1 MLLSWSNA
9 VKGESVLPTL
19 GFILCSYVIYALIR
33 AWTRR
38 HRRRF
43 QPYRQWQRRR
53 RITTVGG
60 TGVGVG
66 VIILIF
72 ILGLPSQYE
81 NLKTANIISASW
93 GYDSLKPGQVMP
105 RQEIMPLKTQ
115 DTSGLPVYAYL
126 HPETPP
132 SQLLADQ
139 KAPSAHHGK
148 KHRLRKPGTR
158 SHTYKAKAHK
168 SKRSKTSAKH
178 RAKSHK
184 SKKKKAHSSAKKLAA
199 RSR

>member
-1 MLLSWSNA
+1 MLLSCSNI

-19 GFILCSYVIYALIR
+19 GFILFAYGIYALVR

-38 HRRRF
+38 HRRRS

-81 NLKTANIISASW
+81 HLKTASIISASW
-93 GYDSLKPGQVMP
+93 GYDSLKSGQVMP
-105 RQEIMPLKTQ
+105 RQEILPLSTQ
-115 DTSGLPVYAYL
+115 ETTALPVYAYL

-132 SQLLADQ
+132 AQLLAD
-139 KAPSAHHGK
+139 KNAPPPRHSK
-148 KHRLRKPGTR
+148 KHRLKKRGR
-158 SHTYKAKAHK
+158 HSHAYKARAHR
-168 SKRSKTSAKH
+168 SKKSKTSAKH
-178 RAKSHK
+178 RTKNHK
-184 SKKKKAHSSAKKLAA
+184 SKKKRAHSSTKKLA
-199 RSR
+199 SRPR